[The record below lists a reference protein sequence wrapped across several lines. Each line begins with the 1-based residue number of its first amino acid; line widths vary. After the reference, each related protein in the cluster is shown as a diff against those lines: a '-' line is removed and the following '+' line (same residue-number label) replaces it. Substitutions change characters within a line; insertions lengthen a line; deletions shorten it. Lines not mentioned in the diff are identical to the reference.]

1 MCLLCGC
8 RAERHHIFGSRVW
21 VAKTSDMDWFR
32 DLFGFSE
39 QGWKVIRSKLQVVGL
54 YHMYHP
60 YHMYSET
67 GYWTVC
73 KIPEMLAFFRSLPD
87 DNRHFLALSGD
98 LLGSDRLSFLLLL
111 QTPRNVPL
119 GLQWCF
125 LRAFSP
131 VSKIHTC
138 VRTTCTY
145 NMVVQFL
152 HHCIPLYPLRKLIRQ
167 SPWREIRISG
177 PSS

>member
-87 DNRHFLALSGD
+87 DHRHFLALSGD

-119 GLQWCF
+119 GLQSCF

-167 SPWREIRISG
+167 SP
-177 PSS
+177 